1 MMFSTESNTTLTM
14 MRARHVLVVSFCLLA
29 GAIGAQAGGGDPTEL
44 DQAVNPVPEELLLDV
59 GILIFDPGLK
69 EHEDV
74 EPEVLEKQGIFP
86 YLRRS
91 EARYYPYQLKDTL
104 ESSGHWGAVR
114 VVPDAEAAV
123 DLLISGEIVKS
134 TGLQLALRI
143 RAEDSTGRI
152 WVKDRKYKIEADAR
166 AYREDDAANGEVVT
180 VEDPYQ
186 FLFNQIANDLITAR
200 RKLDPKKITNIRTVT
215 ALLFA
220 TDLAPD
226 AFNGYLATNTKGRVS
241 VAKLPARDDPMLN
254 RVARIRESDYEFID
268 TLNEFYSDFVTE
280 MDEPYGEWRKY
291 SHEEQLAL
299 RKIKRAA
306 RTRKI
311 LGALL
316 LVGGAVAGAGDA
328 SGVEEAAAE
337 AAQVAGGLM
346 VVSGVMKGQEVKTHK
361 ETLRELAGSLDA
373 EVEPMLQDVEGQTL
387 KLSGTAEAQ
396 YVEFRNM
403 LREIFA
409 AETGLP
415 LDADSAA
422 SLDSD
427 P

>member
-1 MMFSTESNTTLTM
+1 MLPKETHSAPRRPHAS
-14 MRARHVLVVSFCLLA
+14 RALLVLLLLLA
-29 GAIGAQAGGGDPTEL
+29 GAIVAQAGDGNPTEL
-44 DQAVNPVPEELLLDV
+44 DQARDVVPEELLLDV
-59 GILIFDPGLK
+59 GILIFDPGLS

-74 EPEVLEKQGIFP
+74 DPEELEKQGIFP
-86 YLRRS
+86 FLRRS
-91 EARYYPYQLKDTL
+91 EARFYPYQLKGTL
-104 ESSGHWGAVR
+104 VSSGHWGAVR

-123 DLLISGEIVKS
+123 DLLVSGEIIKS

-143 RAEDSTGRI
+143 EAEDSTGRSWI
-152 WVKDRKYKIEADAR
+152 KDRKYKIEADER
-166 AYREDDAANGEVVT
+166 AYREDDASNGEVVA
-180 VEDPYQ
+180 VDDPYQ
-186 FLFNQIANDLITAR
+186 FLFNQIANDLIAQR
-200 RKLDPKKITNIRTVT
+200 RKLDADEIATIRTVT

-220 TDLAPD
+220 ADLAPD
-226 AFNGYLATNTKGRVS
+226 AFDGYLVTNRKGRVS
-241 VAKLPARDDPMLN
+241 LNKLPALDDPMLA

-268 TLNEFYSDFVTE
+268 TLNEFYGDFVSE

-299 RKIKRAA
+299 RKIRRAA

-316 LVGGAVAGAGDA
+316 LVGGAVAEAGAS
-328 SGVEEAAAE
+328 SGVEQTAAE
-337 AAQVAGGLM
+337 AAEIAGGLI
-346 VVSGVMKGQEVKTHK
+346 VVSGVMKGKEAKTHK

-373 EVEPMLQDVEGQTL
+373 EVEPMLQDVEGRSL

-396 YVEFRNM
+396 YVEFRRM

-422 SLDSD
+422 SLDSN